1 MLPNISTDKKDNN
14 LTSVLYDMGKIQKAK
29 EYARRNMENRPFH
42 NFKHAKR
49 VADVASSNGNKSEL
63 LRIAGY
69 LHDVEQGDGHERKSA
84 QVAKEKM
91 PEWGYTKKEAETV
104 ADAIM
109 GTVLFKK
116 PSTSVGMVMSD
127 ADTHNFGLP
136 FDEFKRISLQV
147 KKEEAPN
154 TTEEQ
159 WWTEHVIPLLDNHQ
173 YFVLDRFS
181 RQKQLNLEKL
191 RQKFD

>member
-1 MLPNISTDKKDNN
+1 
-14 LTSVLYDMGKIQKAK
+14 MGKIHKVK
-29 EYARRNMENRPFH
+29 EYSRQNMENRPFH

-49 VADVASSNGNKSEL
+49 VADVASSNGNESEL
-63 LRIAGY
+63 LRVAGY
-69 LHDVEQGDGHERKSA
+69 LHDVEQGNGHERRSA

-91 PEWGYTKKEAETV
+91 PEWGYTKRETRTV

-109 GTVLFKK
+109 GTVLFEK

-154 TTEEQ
+154 TTEEK

-173 YFVLDRFS
+173 YFVLNKFS
-181 RQKQLNLEKL
+181 NQKKLNLEKL
-191 RQKFD
+191 RQKFG